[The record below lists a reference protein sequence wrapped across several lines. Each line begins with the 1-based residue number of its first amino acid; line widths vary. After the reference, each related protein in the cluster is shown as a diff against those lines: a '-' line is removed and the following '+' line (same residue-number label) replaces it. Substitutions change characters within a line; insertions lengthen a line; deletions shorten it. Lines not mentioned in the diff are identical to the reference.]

1 MVLGAET
8 CPLTQPGIQVT
19 PPGPSKVQEW
29 LHEMQTAEEKG
40 RQFTPPACDER
51 QPKCSRCLKQGIN
64 CEYATTADG
73 ADEAATN
80 SVSERHATRNSDSEK
95 RDSVSAEPSS
105 THTPADSRHSMRG
118 HDAEDSAMMAAAGRR
133 PVKTLPMLDARELE
147 LFSHY
152 ITHTSRVI
160 PYGKED
166 LFPLQVGMPNLAF
179 TNPAVMSSI
188 LALAASCK
196 CHDMIGSSPT
206 SHETLEEICT
216 LLRLADRHHHA
227 SLGQLQNDLKER
239 QFQSVLPNAALM
251 VLYALSC
258 HYVRVLLAKRARQL
272 GTMVPKDALPF
283 QSQWITSIRAA
294 HVAFVGLLQPGLRPS
309 RKNASPGSNP
319 REDGA
324 ELLTSPPS
332 PTEAGS
338 TYGLQDGP
346 AEETRRLLLPI
357 ISNTYKAALARL
369 TARNASL
376 ELNLDQRDAKLE
388 ACGAALRLLEELF
401 QTMMEDV
408 VSQKEPST
416 PHDFGALDNVA
427 PWLVQ
432 YLARVTS
439 ATPSK
444 LWRRRIMAFLNQVP
458 YDFLHLV
465 QLALDC
471 MPVEDSQVPLRSAD
485 EPLPL
490 EAAHKPAMDIFA
502 HWLVLVMLLDGVWW
516 IGDVG
521 HWELGRIIRFI
532 ATQGF
537 VLDLVEGETW
547 WPETMHAI
555 KSTLGGAASM
565 KATGQKGQY
574 PELSSVQP

>member
-1 MVLGAET
+1 M
-8 CPLTQPGIQVT
+8 
-19 PPGPSKVQEW
+19 
-29 LHEMQTAEEKG
+29 
-40 RQFTPPACDER
+40 
-51 QPKCSRCLKQGIN
+51 KQGVN
-64 CEYATTADG
+64 CEYATIADG
-73 ADEAATN
+73 ADQVA
-80 SVSERHATRNSDSEK
+80 SSGVSERQAPRNSDLEM
-95 RDSVSAEPSS
+95 RDSISAEQSS
-105 THTPADSRHSMRG
+105 THTPTDSHHNMRG
-118 HDAEDSAMMAAAGRR
+118 HGAEDSAMMPAGGRAPGG
-133 PVKTLPMLDARELE
+133 PVQNLPMLDARELE

-166 LFPLQVGMPNLAF
+166 MFPLQVGMPNLAF
-179 TNPAVMSSI
+179 TKPAVMSSI

-196 CHDMIGSSPT
+196 CHDIIGSSSSTP
-206 SHETLEEICT
+206 ERLEEVCA
-216 LLRLADRHHHA
+216 LLRLADRHHRA

-272 GTMVPKDALPF
+272 GTMVPNDVLPF

-294 HVAFVGLLQPGLRPS
+294 HVAFVGLLQPGLRPRS
-309 RKNASPGSNP
+309 ENASPCLNP
-319 REDGA
+319 REEEA
-324 ELLTSPPS
+324 ELLASPSGP
-332 PTEAGS
+332 PEADG
-338 TYGLQDGP
+338 TYVLQDGP
-346 AEETRRLLLPI
+346 AEETRRLLLPL
-357 ISNTYKAALARL
+357 ISTTYEAALAKLR
-369 TARNASL
+369 ARNGSL
-376 ELNLDQRDAKLE
+376 DLQTDPRDAKLE
-388 ACGAALRLLEELF
+388 ACGAALRLLKELF
-401 QTMMEDV
+401 QAIMKDEAPHG
-408 VSQKEPST
+408 QP
-416 PHDFGALDNVA
+416 PGRHDFGALDNVP

-458 YDFLHLV
+458 FEFLHLV

-471 MPVEDSQVPLRSAD
+471 MPVEENQVLSRSAD

-532 ATQGF
+532 ATQDF

-547 WPETMHAI
+547 WPETMYAI
-555 KSTLGGAASM
+555 KSTLGGAA
-565 KATGQKGQY
+565 
-574 PELSSVQP
+574 

>member
-1 MVLGAET
+1 MSSNTARN
-8 CPLTQPGIQVT
+8 
-19 PPGPSKVQEW
+19 PSDSS
-29 LHEMQTAEEKG
+29 
-40 RQFTPPACDER
+40 RQRRAHLKSRNGCMRCKRLRKKCDER
-51 QPKCSRCLKQGIN
+51 RPECSRCLKQGVN
-64 CEYATTADG
+64 CEYATIADG
-73 ADEAATN
+73 ADEAPTS
-80 SVSERHATRNSDSEK
+80 SVSERQAARNSDSEM
-95 RDSVSAEPSS
+95 RDSISAEPSS
-105 THTPADSRHSMRG
+105 THTPADPRHDMRDHG
-118 HDAEDSAMMAAAGRR
+118 ADDSAIMPAGGRR
-133 PVKTLPMLDARELE
+133 PSGPVPSLPMLNARELE

-166 LFPLQVGMPNLAF
+166 MFPLQVGMPNLAF

-196 CHDMIGSSPT
+196 CHDMIGSSSTTP
-206 SHETLEEICT
+206 ETLEE
-216 LLRLADRHHHA
+216 AV
-227 SLGQLQNDLKER
+227 
-239 QFQSVLPNAALM
+239 SV
-251 VLYALSC
+251 
-258 HYVRVLLAKRARQL
+258 RFTKRCLDGA
-272 GTMVPKDALPF
+272 
-283 QSQWITSIRAA
+283 SQWITSIRAA

-309 RKNASPGSNP
+309 SENASPSLNP
-319 REDGA
+319 REEEA
-324 ELLTSPPS
+324 ELLASPPG
-332 PTEAGS
+332 PPEADG
-338 TYGLQDGP
+338 TYVLQDGP

-357 ISNTYKAALARL
+357 ISTTYEAALAKLR
-369 TARNASL
+369 ARNGSL
-376 ELNLDQRDAKLE
+376 DFQTDPRDAKLE

-401 QTMMEDV
+401 QAIMEDGAP
-408 VSQKEPST
+408 QREPAK
-416 PHDFGALDNVA
+416 PHDFGALDNVP

-458 YDFLHLV
+458 YEFLHLV

-471 MPVEDSQVPLRSAD
+471 MPVDESQVLTRSAD

-532 ATQGF
+532 AAQGF

-547 WPETMHAI
+547 WPETMYAI
-555 KSTLGGAASM
+555 KSTLGGA
-565 KATGQKGQY
+565 
-574 PELSSVQP
+574 V